1 MSKIITTKHPKQGI
15 YCDPST
21 EILDKGGGR
30 RGAKPPTIKLISR
43 GYYFLDHN
51 RFSKPY
57 YLSNMV
63 KNSTGG
69 CKQKGMARKDLNSS
83 LSSRDYVPQNEAEHF
98 AQVTRLLGNGMCHVQ
113 ILLHDKSLLSDI
125 VCHIRGKFRAKNKR
139 HNTIIVG
146 SFVVVGLRT
155 WETSTKNCDLLAI
168 SNHTSS
174 LITSAF
180 NLSQTP
186 YIHDSIHFNDY
197 IQPPSHTITETK
209 PPDELTPEQPD
220 PFHDI

>member
-1 MSKIITTKHPKQGI
+1 
-15 YCDPST
+15 
-21 EILDKGGGR
+21 
-30 RGAKPPTIKLISR
+30 
-43 GYYFLDHN
+43 
-51 RFSKPY
+51 
-57 YLSNMV
+57 
-63 KNSTGG
+63 
-69 CKQKGMARKDLNSS
+69 MARKDLNSS
-83 LSSRDYVPQNEAEHF
+83 LSSRDYVPQNEDEHF

-174 LITSAF
+174 IITSAF
-180 NLSQTP
+180 NLTQTHS
-186 YIHDSIHFNDY
+186 IHDSIHFNDY
-197 IQPPSHTITETK
+197 IEPTSHTISHLISETTE
-209 PPDELTPEQPD
+209 EPEEE